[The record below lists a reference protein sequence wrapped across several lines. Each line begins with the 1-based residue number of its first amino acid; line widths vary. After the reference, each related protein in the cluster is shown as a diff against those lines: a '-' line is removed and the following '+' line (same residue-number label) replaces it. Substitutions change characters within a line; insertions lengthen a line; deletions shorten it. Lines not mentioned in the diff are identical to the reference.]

1 MLKWGSFVVRHQ
13 RRAMLRGHLKD
24 KRGGL
29 GSMGEEPCQ
38 GKNFSSD
45 GSLVMGL
52 LGTIAK
58 AAGW

>member
-1 MLKWGSFVVRHQ
+1 MVRHQ
-13 RRAMLRGHLKD
+13 RRAMLRGHLRD

-29 GSMGEEPCQ
+29 GSMGEEPRQ